1 MKEKPVSIDARH
13 LDSANDIQTFA
24 EKTRRLNSNHIL
36 GYFAA
41 CVNAVIL
48 TVVQWHQVGHRVLY
62 AWLAMVLLI
71 TSVRGFLSRRF
82 HRREIRAAD
91 LRFEGNLLL
100 TGILASGI
108 VWGLAGIL
116 LFPRQSCAHQLFTAF
131 TIGGMVAGASAVY
144 AALRRAFLAF
154 SLPAMLPIILNSI
167 YLRDDIHLAMAM
179 MMVLFLILVTI
190 TNFRNYRVLD
200 ESIKLRFERQGLLD
214 YLAEAKDRAELMN
227 SRLKTEFDER
237 LQIEAELERHKRHL
251 ETEVQERTA
260 ELQDRNRAL
269 QFEMKER
276 GRAQAALQ
284 ESEERYRLLVE
295 NTNVGIVLISD
306 QRIILFANK
315 PVARISG
322 YSVEEIVGKSFI
334 DFVHPEDRQMAIT
347 NHTKRVNGENFT
359 ESYPIRMLNRN
370 DGVFW
375 LEINAVHM
383 SYEGRPAI
391 IVFMRDITKQRQM
404 EAQLYQSEKMASIGQ
419 LAAGVAHEINNPVGF
434 VNSNLHTLYEY
445 QKDAK
450 EIIIRCRKVLADI
463 KTHLADA
470 VQDPIVCQISAIE
483 NFQADVDIDYI
494 LEDGPQLVAE
504 SQEGME
510 RIRKIVLD
518 LKNFAH
524 PGSQKRQMININESI
539 ESTLNI
545 VWNEL
550 KYNASVVKDFDELP
564 EIRGYPQQLNQVFMN
579 LLVNAGQAM
588 EQKGE
593 IKIQTRALN
602 EHVEIKFTDTG
613 CGIPQENLNRIFDPF
628 FTTKP
633 VGKGTGLGLNVSYNI
648 IAKHN
653 GTILVESAQGKG
665 TTFTIQLP
673 A

>member
-1 MKEKPVSIDARH
+1 VPIHARH
-13 LDSANDIQTFA
+13 LDPEKNIQTLS
-24 EKTRRLNSNHIL
+24 EKIRRLNSNHIL

-41 CVNAVIL
+41 CVNAFIL
-48 TVVQWHQVGHRVLY
+48 TVVQWQQVDHRILY
-62 AWLAMVLLI
+62 AWLTLVLLI
-71 TSVRGFLSRRF
+71 TSARGFLSRRF
-82 HRREIRAAD
+82 HRRGMRTAD
-91 LRFEGNLLL
+91 LSFETNLLL
-100 TGILASGI
+100 IGILASGM
-108 VWGLAGIL
+108 VWGLAGLL
-116 LFPRQSCAHQLFTAF
+116 LFPKQSCAHQLFTAF

-179 MMVLFLILVTI
+179 MMLLFLILMTI
-190 TNFRNYRVLD
+190 TNISNYRVLA
-200 ESIKLRFERQGLLD
+200 ESIKLRFEKQGLLD
-214 YLAEAKDRAELMN
+214 YLSAAKDRAEQMN
-227 SRLKTEFDER
+227 SRLKTEIDER
-237 LQIEAELERHKRHL
+237 LQVEAELEGHKRHL

-260 ELQDRNRAL
+260 ELQDRHIAL
-269 QFEMKER
+269 QFEMQEH

-295 NTNVGIVLISD
+295 NTNVGIALISD
-306 QRIILFANK
+306 QTIILFANK

-322 YSVEEIVGKSFI
+322 YTVEEIVGKPFM
-334 DFVHPEDRQMAIT
+334 DFVHPEDREMAVS
-347 NHTKRVNGENFT
+347 NHARRLNGENIV
-359 ESYPIRMLNRN
+359 ESYPIRMLNRDN
-370 DGVFW
+370 EIFW
-375 LEINAVHM
+375 LEVNAVHM
-383 SYEGRPAI
+383 SYEGKPAI

-434 VNSNLHTLYEY
+434 VNSNLHTLHEY
-445 QKDAK
+445 QKETK
-450 EIIIRCRKVLADI
+450 EIIIRYRSVLADI
-463 KTHLADA
+463 KTRLVDA
-470 VQDPIVCQISAIE
+470 LQDPIAGQIRAIE
-483 NFQADVDIDYI
+483 SLQTEVDIDYI

-550 KYNASVVKDFDELP
+550 KYNASVVKDFGQLP
-564 EIRGYPQQLNQVFMN
+564 EIGGYPQQLNQVFMN

-593 IKIQTRALN
+593 IRIQTRAVN
-602 EHVEIKFTDTG
+602 DHVEIKFTDTG
-613 CGIPQENLNRIFDPF
+613 CGIPRENLNRIFDPF

-653 GTILVESAQGKG
+653 GTMHVESTQGKG
-665 TTFTIQLP
+665 TTFKIQLP